1 MLVVFLA
8 ILSHLSGILT
18 YSSFEKREQSLALPH
33 HTFGWFSYGSAVFEP
48 DHVRLT
54 QDVRS
59 QTGGLQCTAPMMY
72 RDWEIHL
79 TFHVHSPAK
88 TLVGD
93 GFAFWYT
100 EQPISMGSAFGS
112 REVFRGLGIFFDT
125 YANQNGAH
133 SHEHPYISAM
143 VSDGKNAYDH
153 DKDGTL
159 TELAGCS
166 TDFRNHER
174 TKAIIRFVRDQL
186 SLKLFYPDVQREVEC
201 FSVDGVHLPIGYYLG
216 VSAATGD
223 LSDTHDIVSIKTFE
237 VDAERTPEEL
247 SIDAAQIEPSSGH
260 AAPPRPRVPD
270 DPSPSRL
277 IRWIGKAFLLL
288 SILGALGTC
297 GYFGYR
303 HYTRGRRHVKRLY

>member
-260 AAPPRPRVPD
+260 AAPPRLQCTLFDKSIEGLAQDVHSIVRV
-270 DPSPSRL
+270 L
-277 IRWIGKAFLLL
+277 
-288 SILGALGTC
+288 TQT
-297 GYFGYR
+297 
-303 HYTRGRRHVKRLY
+303 HT